1 MSLLFTPASVFCRT
15 AMHAAPARVRVH
27 QNIIVG
33 VKGSHPVKHRLKSAG
48 LSLTARNIS
57 TIGVLCEAAAGPVC
71 VKALIKTLVEY
82 WSNFVKTEFPE
93 QAPIELGSRVK
104 LWAAGTVTHSLRD
117 IGFAWG
123 KEPRY
128 VPSPLQVYTD

>member
-1 MSLLFTPASVFCRT
+1 MSLHFTPASVFCHT
-15 AMHAAPARVRVH
+15 PMHAAPARVRVH

-57 TIGVLCEAAAGPVC
+57 TIGVFCEDAAGPVC

-82 WSNFVKTEFPE
+82 WSNFIKTEFPE

-104 LWAAGTVTHSLRD
+104 LWAAGTHRD

>member
-1 MSLLFTPASVFCRT
+1 MYIYTGKCCNTDIPLDVQLLCPCSCTVAACSSLTDSERSS
-15 AMHAAPARVRVH
+15 
-27 QNIIVG
+27 
-33 VKGSHPVKHRLKSAG
+33 GSTKSAG

-104 LWAAGTVTHSLRD
+104 LWAAGTHRD

-128 VPSPLQVYTD
+128 VPIPLQVYTD